1 MRKGRVLI
9 VDDEAG
15 VRFAL
20 RRFLEAK
27 GYEVDDVASCQEAE
41 AVFRALPPDAAVLD
55 HRLPDG
61 SGIDLVTRLKE
72 QAPSVPL
79 VILTGHGSIELAV
92 QAIQNGADQFV
103 TKPLQLPALLVIL
116 ERALENQR
124 NRQKQLV
131 GRSTLAPPDAFVGT
145 SAAIKRL
152 AAEARKVVQ
161 SESPILIEGETGTGK
176 GVLARWLHQ
185 NGPRAEEAF
194 VDLNCAGLTRE
205 LLETELF
212 GHEKGSFTGA
222 TASKIGLLEAAHR
235 GTVFLDE
242 IGDMD
247 PPVQPKLLTVLEEKR
262 FRRLGDVRDRHV
274 DIRLLAATHHDLGR
288 LAQEGRFRSDLYFR
302 ISTLPLTV
310 PPLRERSEDIPI
322 LARGFLARFAAEMG
336 RGGVSLSDD
345 GFAALQQYR
354 WPGNIRELRN
364 VLERAVL
371 VSEDDLI
378 RRQDLRFALAQGAPG
393 PAEGGGTLEDLERR
407 GIEKALEADSGH
419 VDRAARRL
427 GVPRSSLYKKI
438 KKYGLPTS
446 R

>member
-1 MRKGRVLI
+1 
-9 VDDEAG
+9 
-15 VRFAL
+15 
-20 RRFLEAK
+20 
-27 GYEVDDVASCQEAE
+27 
-41 AVFRALPPDAAVLD
+41 
-55 HRLPDG
+55 
-61 SGIDLVTRLKE
+61 
-72 QAPSVPL
+72 
-79 VILTGHGSIELAV
+79 
-92 QAIQNGADQFV
+92 
-103 TKPLQLPALLVIL
+103 
-116 ERALENQR
+116 
-124 NRQKQLV
+124 
-131 GRSTLAPPDAFVGT
+131 
-145 SAAIKRL
+145 
-152 AAEARKVVQ
+152 VVQ

-288 LAQEGRFRSDLYFR
+288 LAQEGKFRSDLYFR

-310 PPLRERSEDIPI
+310 PPLRERAEDIPI
-322 LARGFLARFAAEMG
+322 LARGFLAHFATEMG
-336 RGGVSLSDD
+336 RGGVSLADD
-345 GFAALQQYR
+345 GLAALQQYR

-371 VSEDDLI
+371 VSEGDVI
-378 RRQDLRFALAQGAPG
+378 RRQDLRFALSQGAPA
-393 PAEGGGTLEDLERR
+393 PAEGSGTLEDLERR
-407 GIEKALEADSGH
+407 GIEKALEAESGH

>member
-20 RRFLEAK
+20 RKFLEAK
-27 GYEVDDVASCQEAE
+27 GYEVEDVASCQEAE
-41 AVFRALPPDAAVLD
+41 AVFRAEPPDAAVLD

-92 QAIQNGADQFV
+92 QAIQNGADQFL

-124 NRQKQLV
+124 NRQKQLA
-131 GRSTLAPPDAFVGT
+131 GRSTLTPPDPFVGP
-145 SAAIKRL
+145 SAAIKQL
-152 AAEARKVVQ
+152 AAESRKVVQ

-222 TASKIGLLEAAHR
+222 TASKIGLLEAAHH

-288 LAQEGRFRSDLYFR
+288 LAQEGKFRSDLYFR

-310 PPLRERSEDIPI
+310 PPLRERFEDIPI

-336 RGGVSLSDD
+336 RGGVSLADD
-345 GFAALQQYR
+345 GLAALQQYR

-371 VSEDDLI
+371 VSEGDVI
-378 RRQDLRFALAQGAPG
+378 RRQDLRFALAQGAPA

-407 GIEKALEADSGH
+407 GIEKALEAEAGH

>member
-1 MRKGRVLI
+1 
-9 VDDEAG
+9 
-15 VRFAL
+15 
-20 RRFLEAK
+20 
-27 GYEVDDVASCQEAE
+27 
-41 AVFRALPPDAAVLD
+41 
-55 HRLPDG
+55 
-61 SGIDLVTRLKE
+61 VTRLKE
-72 QAPSVPL
+72 LAPAVPL

-92 QAIQNGADQFV
+92 QAIQNGADQFL

-124 NRQKQLV
+124 NRQKQMA
-131 GRSTLAPPDAFVGT
+131 GRSAQSFPDPFVGT
-145 SAAIKRL
+145 SAAIRRL
-152 AAEARKVVQ
+152 ASEAKKVVP
-161 SESPILIEGETGTGK
+161 SESPILLEGETGTGK

-185 NGPRAEEAF
+185 NGPRSEEAF

-212 GHEKGSFTGA
+212 GHEKGAFTGA

-310 PPLRERSEDIPI
+310 PPLRERSEDIPV
-322 LARGFLARFAAEMG
+322 LARSFLARFATELG
-336 RGGVSLSDD
+336 RAGVSLAED
-345 GFAALQQYR
+345 GLLALQQYR

-371 VSEDDLI
+371 VSDGDVI
-378 RRQDLRFALAQGAPG
+378 RRQDLRFALTPHDRAPVDGGA
-393 PAEGGGTLEDLERR
+393 GTLEDLERR
-407 GIEKALEADSGH
+407 GIEKALEAEAGH

-438 KKYGLPTS
+438 KKYGLNTS